1 MERLV
6 KHMETI
12 EATLLGVLRTANDRP
27 GAVNTTKAI
36 HSLLESITKYAGVG
50 IWLCQTQ
57 TKSAQRSRS
66 VTKAPNRPSSAKGA
80 LSFEEML
87 WLDLINSVVRIAKN
101 VSSPRETQNTEDN
114 ALASSIRTIVQ
125 QVFTALLTATAPRDG
140 TIERHDFS
148 FLRILRAFLTHA
160 AATAPSLSQ
169 LRTVIASIFSAY
181 AYEES
186 LLSLAN
192 AMLDKD
198 LFVHVDDVFKLR
210 QRGWR
215 PRGQIC
221 EVCRRRVWGPGTG
234 TLIWEA
240 WEAKQHADLT
250 KRRQQ
255 PDLSPVEDE
264 SARGKGKAAEPKGEE
279 VDTATTDTGALGP
292 IAVFSCRHVYHR
304 KCLGQRETREEAA
317 VLEHSEL
324 ACPACA

>member
-1 MERLV
+1 
-6 KHMETI
+6 
-12 EATLLGVLRTANDRP
+12 
-27 GAVNTTKAI
+27 
-36 HSLLESITKYAGVG
+36 
-50 IWLCQTQ
+50 
-57 TKSAQRSRS
+57 
-66 VTKAPNRPSSAKGA
+66 
-80 LSFEEML
+80 
-87 WLDLINSVVRIAKN
+87 
-101 VSSPRETQNTEDN
+101 
-114 ALASSIRTIVQ
+114 
-125 QVFTALLTATAPRDG
+125 
-140 TIERHDFS
+140 
-148 FLRILRAFLTHA
+148 
-160 AATAPSLSQ
+160 
-169 LRTVIASIFSAY
+169 
-181 AYEES
+181 
-186 LLSLAN
+186 
-192 AMLDKD
+192 MLDKD

-240 WEAKQHADLT
+240 WEAKQHADLA

-264 SARGKGKAAEPKGEE
+264 SGRGKGKAAESKGEE

-304 KCLGQRETREEAA
+304 KCLGQRETREDSA